1 MAEHYIPDV
10 ITGHVYG
17 SEEDH
22 NQLSN
27 FDVFSPSC
35 GPGEYLELFNALAP
49 YPTGPLTDFG
59 VRERP
64 LIIEVKFSLP
74 RGKSGTA
81 ERQVAGHCERRENHS
96 DVFVDVDGKRVK
108 YSMENAYIVV
118 IHNSECIENP
128 VKQADATLYVNGDTA
143 IQTIEFLRR
152 QRSETARRPNVWVQV
167 QGNLASI
174 ELPALT
180 VSSLRFA
187 VKEAWPSL
195 RFDAARLILV
205 EHEGLD
211 KTNMTLKVN
220 TPENPYTI
228 REP

>member
-1 MAEHYIPDV
+1 M
-10 ITGHVYG
+10 
-17 SEEDH
+17 
-22 NQLSN
+22 
-27 FDVFSPSC
+27 
-35 GPGEYLELFNALAP
+35 
-49 YPTGPLTDFG
+49 
-59 VRERP
+59 
-64 LIIEVKFSLP
+64 
-74 RGKSGTA
+74 
-81 ERQVAGHCERRENHS
+81 
-96 DVFVDVDGKRVK
+96 
-108 YSMENAYIVV
+108 
-118 IHNSECIENP
+118 
-128 VKQADATLYVNGDTA
+128 KQADATLYVNGENGDTA

-228 REP
+228 REPWIWVKCGKRAQKADPAVVDADDLMRFVEPDSNKRACLRVTIKDADGDDVPLRADSLLEANTCDTPYCVERESDG